1 MEKVCL
7 NLNLRMFLKV
17 QGGLKVK
24 IEIDFQRFTQ
34 QSMYTIQMKKMY
46 LVFFRN
52 KLRVS
57 RSEF

>member
-1 MEKVCL
+1 
-7 NLNLRMFLKV
+7 MFLKV

-46 LVFFRN
+46 RVFFRN
-52 KLRVS
+52 KLRVG